1 MIEQVVACAR
11 GEAQP
16 PPELS
21 LMWQCRRFNCL
32 PEAGGYHDQD
42 VSTMERGAVMET
54 VYNFERNWRAM
65 EKRDYAALSE
75 SDRRIFMML
84 KDMEVKF

>member
-1 MIEQVVACAR
+1 MACAKD
-11 GEAQP
+11 GEPP

-32 PEAGGYHDQD
+32 PEAGGYNQQD
-42 VSTMERGAVMET
+42 EATMKRGAIMESI
-54 VYNFERNWRAM
+54 YNFETRWRSM
-65 EKRDYAALSE
+65 KERDFAKLDE
-75 SDRRIFMML
+75 HDRRIFMML